1 MYYEARKA
9 FLQALSSLS
18 QDQLKVPHTILS
30 EITLETKKPTE
41 VQLAFNFIAVLTT
54 CSKNNYLN
62 FAETRESQKET
73 GSLETVVPRY
83 FAKIRLRV
91 WVDVLAFMK
100 TSRSIISAAWLRRL
114 PVLHLRSSNQ
124 VVYLGSSSHLT
135 ERWEHSSRER
145 LRA

>member
-1 MYYEARKA
+1 MLIL
-9 FLQALSSLS
+9 FLLFIS
-18 QDQLKVPHTILS
+18 QTVCRFLY
-30 EITLETKKPTE
+30 
-41 VQLAFNFIAVLTT
+41 
-54 CSKNNYLN
+54 NYLN

-73 GSLETVVPRY
+73 GSPETVVLRY

-124 VVYLGSSSHLT
+124 VVYLGSSSPKGDGNTHPGSGFAL
-135 ERWEHSSRER
+135 RCFQR
-145 LRA
+145 LSFLDVAIQRCSGRNNWRTSGQAISVLSYWR